1 MQAVQTVV
9 FLHGL
14 GETPSAWDAQR
25 EALPLGFDAVTV
37 DLFTETGSSGVSF
50 SLAGAASLVARELDR
65 LGIERAHL
73 CGLSLG
79 ARVALQFAL
88 DHPERVRSLTLAAGQ
103 VKPPRALMSIQNAV
117 MRLMPAR
124 VFEKQGVRKDT
135 MLAVLRAVSHTDFT
149 DQLASITVPTLVL
162 CGSKDRP
169 NLPAA
174 HALAEGIPGAD
185 LQILPGAGHQA
196 HLQTPDEFAN
206 ALDEFFTR

>member
-1 MQAVQTVV
+1 M
-9 FLHGL
+9 
-14 GETPSAWDAQR
+14 
-25 EALPLGFDAVTV
+25 
-37 DLFTETGSSGVSF
+37 
-50 SLAGAASLVARELDR
+50 
-65 LGIERAHL
+65 
-73 CGLSLG
+73 
-79 ARVALQFAL
+79 
-88 DHPERVRSLTLAAGQ
+88 
-103 VKPPRALMSIQNAV
+103 
-117 MRLMPAR
+117 
-124 VFEKQGVRKDT
+124 
-135 MLAVLRAVSHTDFT
+135 SHTDFT